1 VSGPAFHVLNI
12 DNHGGSVAMVRHLLQ
27 AGHRSVALIA
37 GPSGNFDASER
48 ERGYREAM
56 ARHAPRAA
64 LTVVPGDFTEE
75 SGYRAGHELLARA
88 KRPRAVFAAN
98 DMMAV
103 GCLAAFKDAGVRVP
117 EDIALAGFDDIPI
130 ARYVTPALSTVRV
143 RIADFGRLALERLV
157 QVVEHPGQESPSADT
172 LGFEI
177 VVRDTCGG
185 TKPEQNS

>member
-1 VSGPAFHVLNI
+1 
-12 DNHGGSVAMVRHLLQ
+12 
-27 AGHRSVALIA
+27 
-37 GPSGNFDASER
+37 
-48 ERGYREAM
+48 
-56 ARHAPRAA
+56 
-64 LTVVPGDFTEE
+64 
-75 SGYRAGHELLARA
+75 
-88 KRPRAVFAAN
+88 VFATN

>member
-1 VSGPAFHVLNI
+1 MSLAANTARGRTA
-12 DNHGGSVAMVRHLLQ
+12 R
-27 AGHRSVALIA
+27 RSSATA
-37 GPSGNFDASER
+37 AAWPEANFDARQR
-48 ERGYREAM
+48 EQGYRAAM
-56 ARHAPRAA
+56 AKYAPAVA
-64 LTVVPGDFTEE
+64 LNIVAGDFSEE

-88 KRPRAVFAAN
+88 TRPRAVFAAN

-143 RIADFGRLALERLV
+143 RIADFGRLALERLA

-185 TKPEQNS
+185 IKPEENS